1 VLKEAGYKTGLYT
14 SPYIVDFRERLRVDG
29 EMISENDLEKVTETV
44 KTEIE
49 KLRSE
54 DIIITEFEAVTA
66 AAFLYYKNVGCD
78 FVVLETG
85 LGGRFYATNVIER
98 PLASVIVSISL
109 EMYMIHVMLY
119 KVVLY
124 YIPDIR
130 TSDDYS
136 MMKNGLL
143 YLGIIAVSFILSL
156 LFKKFTDCIIVKM
169 NKVKKS
175 DS

>member
-1 VLKEAGYKTGLYT
+1 MHYSSVFF
-14 SPYIVDFRERLRVDG
+14 VVFVF
-29 EMISENDLEKVTETV
+29 
-44 KTEIE
+44 E
-49 KLRSE
+49 KLGMKPVRKLCTF
-54 DIIITEFEAVTA
+54 IG
-66 AAFLYYKNVGCD
+66 N
-78 FVVLETG
+78 
-85 LGGRFYATNVIER
+85 
-98 PLASVIVSISL
+98 ISL